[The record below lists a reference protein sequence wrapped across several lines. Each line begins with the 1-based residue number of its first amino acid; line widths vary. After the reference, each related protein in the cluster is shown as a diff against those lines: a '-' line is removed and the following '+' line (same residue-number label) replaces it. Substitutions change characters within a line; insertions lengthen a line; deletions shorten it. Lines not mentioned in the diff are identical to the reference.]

1 MVGGL
6 LPLKKVLITEISI
19 HPKKKIL
26 QTTDIVTIISMQT
39 FYYHPVVHYQLQNRS
54 NEDTGGVAQARFE
67 MTESTV
73 QWTQDYIHTVLCR
86 CFWDRKGLSAH
97 RSATKRP
104 PLLPILT
111 VWMEKNMRKKTPPHQ
126 YFFNRSNACYIMIKV
141 RKMCT
146 FHQWVT
152 RKQGFR
158 MAAWWCRKSKSQMP
172 QWMTHNKANHSS
184 MMTDDKVYDASN
196 WQQMT
201 KSSTPQGNT
210 HDKVHNASTDGT
222 WQSPQGLNSM
232 KIKHT
237 SHACLLWNWLFFTLH
252 ASSAVKSVGTET
264 S

>member
-1 MVGGL
+1 M
-6 LPLKKVLITEISI
+6 
-19 HPKKKIL
+19 KIL
-26 QTTDIVTIISMQT
+26 EGWRRQDLKWQKTQSNGHKTTSILYSVGASETERDYLHTGQQQRDPH
-39 FYYHPVVHYQLQNRS
+39 FYPDL
-54 NEDTGGVAQARFE
+54 
-67 MTESTV
+67 
-73 QWTQDYIHTVLCR
+73 LCG
-86 CFWDRKGLSAH
+86 W
-97 RSATKRP
+97 
-104 PLLPILT
+104 
-111 VWMEKNMRKKTPPHQ
+111 KNMRKKTPPHP